1 MQLIKNQILDMISRM
16 MEENKENEALLNQLR
31 AIKKLISIF

>member
-1 MQLIKNQILDMISRM
+1 MQLIKNQILDIISRM
-16 MEENKENEALLNQLR
+16 IKENKENEALVNQLR

>member
-1 MQLIKNQILDMISRM
+1 MISRM